1 MQGPSPALEKKEVP
15 RDDGCIFHP
24 QYKAVWVGKVDS
36 SPPALVGKEGCAEKC
51 WPCTPSE

>member
-1 MQGPSPALEKKEVP
+1 MQGLSPSLEKKEVP
-15 RDDGCIFHP
+15 RDDGCVFHP

-51 WPCTPSE
+51 RPCTPSE